1 MATSPIDESGK
12 YLNNDFLAQQK
23 KIVNE
28 GMRMR
33 TVSVPALSLL
43 AHDRPQIA
51 SRKCSDVSIQ
61 TDMTGLDVE
70 SRNKISITSDTVTN
84 DVVPKANE
92 SSSVTRGGRRV
103 RRVKRRSK
111 PDSNSAAGGSGISED
126 VGNKVAAGVPEEGLF
141 DMELSDDDNEGAA
154 AVSAPVPVSLTPP
167 WHTGLELHPF
177 SDGDISPV
185 QR

>member
-1 MATSPIDESGK
+1 MATSPIEESGK

-23 KIVNE
+23 KVVNE
-28 GMRMR
+28 SMRMR

-43 AHDRPQIA
+43 EHDRSQIA
-51 SRKCSDVSIQ
+51 SRKRSDVSIQ

-70 SRNKISITSDTVTN
+70 SRNKISVTSDTVTN

-111 PDSNSAAGGSGISED
+111 PDSAAGASGASED
-126 VGNKVAAGVPEEGLF
+126 VGNKAAAGVPEEGLF

-154 AVSAPVPVSLTPP
+154 AAAVSAPAPVSLTP
-167 WHTGLELHPF
+167 WRTGLELHPF